1 MWAIIGTP
9 FFFLFGQFH
18 IFFLLAKKKK
28 KKERKRTCY
37 WVLDFQGA
45 SSHYLLLGKVSKQD
59 AISSC
64 NLL

>member
-28 KKERKRTCY
+28 KRREKGHAIGSWIFRVQVLTICY
-37 WVLDFQGA
+37 W
-45 SSHYLLLGKVSKQD
+45 GKCLSRMQ
-59 AISSC
+59 
-64 NLL
+64 

>member
-28 KKERKRTCY
+28 KKGEKK
-37 WVLDFQGA
+37 DM
-45 SSHYLLLGKVSKQD
+45 LLGLGFSGCKFSLS
-59 AISSC
+59 AIGESV
-64 NLL
+64 